1 MTPCCSSSLFV
12 AFVVVVVVGLAVTTR
27 YQKLALEQLVA
38 EQIAMVPLALAVAA
52 FVAIVETVAT
62 VRIVV
67 VVVAV
72 VAAMCRHRP
81 FDTVGYTL
89 VPPWS
94 S

>member
-12 AFVVVVVVGLAVTTR
+12 AFVVVVVGLAVTTR

-67 VVVAV
+67 VVAV
-72 VAAMCRHRP
+72 VAAMRRHRP
-81 FDTVGYTL
+81 FDTVSYTL

>member
-12 AFVVVVVVGLAVTTR
+12 VFVVVVVELAVTTR

-67 VVVAV
+67 VVAV
-72 VAAMCRHRP
+72 VAAMRRHRP

>member
-12 AFVVVVVVGLAVTTR
+12 VFVVVVELAVTTR
-27 YQKLALEQLVA
+27 FQKLALEQLVA

-52 FVAIVETVAT
+52 FVAIVETVAI
-62 VRIVV
+62 VRIV